1 MSGAPLN
8 IPDCDGLGT
17 GYELDMMTLEDIR
30 ATLTSLILTRMLLR
44 LAARL
49 CGVRMNNKHL
59 AQCEKLLVPQID

>member
-1 MSGAPLN
+1 MFGAPLN

-44 LAARL
+44 LRL
-49 CGVRMNNKHL
+49 ACAVF
-59 AQCEKLLVPQID
+59 V